1 MTVVLGVDIGGT
13 FTDFVLVQDGILRL
27 HKQISTPDDPSQA
40 LLEGIN
46 HLDLDTNAAVIH
58 GSTVATNALL
68 EYKGAR
74 TALITTAGF
83 ADIIEIGRQ
92 DRPDLYALVPAR
104 PDPLV
109 PEDLRF
115 EANERVDAAGGVLQ
129 ALTDEALQVLVGQ
142 VSGSDVESLAV
153 CLLFSFKNDEH
164 EQQIRAALEPLGL
177 PVTLSSELAP
187 EYREYERAST
197 VVINAYV
204 RPLMERYLT
213 RVQTGLNGRRLLI
226 MQSNG
231 GVIDA
236 ATAGREAA
244 RTALSGP
251 SAGAVGAF
259 HTAGLAGIKEIITF
273 DMGGTSTDVAVF
285 PGRIPY
291 TREALING
299 MPLTLPVVD
308 IHTVGA
314 GGGSIARVDEGGA
327 LRVGPQSAGANPG
340 PACYGRGD
348 LPTTSDANLVLGRL
362 QPDYFLGGGMSLDV
376 KRARE
381 AVASLTN
388 LWPDASI
395 EQAALG
401 VVRVA
406 NANMERAI
414 RTVSIERGFDPRV
427 FTLVAFGGAGPL
439 HACDLATS
447 LHIPRVFMPRTAG
460 VLSALGMTVADLV
473 RDGVAPLL
481 EAWTDDLPE
490 RLERVFADLE
500 ENAASALIDEGL
512 SHTDIELERALD
524 MRYAGQSHE
533 VTVTDAD
540 ADWLEAFHAA
550 HHRLYGH
557 RHDQQSVEVVAVRVR
572 AAGSWEKPDLPT
584 VARASGSVDEAVL
597 DTRMVWFAAGQQPA
611 PVLDRTKLLSGHAFD
626 GPAIIVQLDSTAV
639 VPPGWHGE
647 VDEWG
652 NILLS

>member
-13 FTDFVLVQDGILRL
+13 FTDFVLVQGGVLRL
-27 HKQISTPDDPSQA
+27 HKQLSTPGDPSRA
-40 LLEGIN
+40 LLEGVT
-46 HLDLDTNAAVIH
+46 HLGLSHDAAVIH

-68 EYKGAR
+68 EYKGAP
-74 TALITTAGF
+74 TAFITTAGF

-92 DRPDLYALVPAR
+92 NRPDLYVLVPAR

-109 PEDLRF
+109 PPDLRF
-115 EANERVDAAGGVLQ
+115 EAEERVDAAGYVRHPLNAD
-129 ALTDEALQVLVGQ
+129 ALESLVRQVAA
-142 VSGSDVESLAV
+142 SRAESLAV
-153 CLLFSFKNDEH
+153 CLLFSFMNDEH
-164 EQQIRAALEPLGL
+164 EQQIKTALAPLGL

-213 RVQTGLNGRRLLI
+213 RVQEGLEGRRLLI

-231 GVIDA
+231 GIIDA

-251 SAGAVGAF
+251 AAGAVGAF
-259 HTAGLAGIKEIITF
+259 HTAGLAGIEDIITF

-314 GGGSIARVDEGGA
+314 GGGSIARIDEGGA
-327 LRVGPQSAGANPG
+327 LRVGPQSAGADPG
-340 PACYGRGD
+340 PACYGRGRQ
-348 LPTTSDANLVLGRL
+348 PTTSDANLVLGRL
-362 QPDYFLGGGMSLDV
+362 QPDHFLGGSMSLDLG
-376 KRARE
+376 RARK
-381 AVASLTN
+381 AVARLTD

-406 NANMERAI
+406 NASMERAI
-414 RTVSIERGFDPRV
+414 RAVSIERGFDPRT

-439 HACDLATS
+439 HACDLAMS
-447 LHIPRVFMPRTAG
+447 LHIPRVFLPRTAG

-481 EAWTDDLPE
+481 EVWADDLPV
-490 RLERVFADLE
+490 RLEGVFVDLE
-500 ENAASALIDEGL
+500 ERAAAALVDEGL
-512 SHTDIELERALD
+512 PYTDIELERALD

-533 VTVTDAD
+533 VTVNDVS

-550 HHRLYGH
+550 HYRLYRH
-557 RHDQQSVEVVAVRVR
+557 RHDEQSVEVVAVRVR
-572 AAGSWEKPDLPT
+572 AVGRWGKPDLPT
-584 VARASGSVDEAVL
+584 VTRASGVVDEAVL
-597 DTRMVWFAAGQQPA
+597 DTRTAWFADGPQPA
-611 PVLDRTKLLSGHAFD
+611 PVFDRTKLLAGHTFD